1 MKSVFDVLCFAL
13 FDKCKPSGA
22 QAAHYPFFTEE
33 HSEERLS
40 TAQQVTDTG
49 HGMSSS
55 LQPRAPAALGH
66 PKKIPQRVTL

>member
-1 MKSVFDVLCFAL
+1 MFDVLCFAL
-13 FDKCKPSGA
+13 FDKCKPCGA

-40 TAQQVTDTG
+40 PAQQVTDMG

-55 LQPRAPAALGH
+55 LPQAPAAPGH
-66 PKKIPQRVTL
+66 PKKNPQRVTL